1 MIFANVCAKIVANI
15 SISTGDGYQICFAQK
30 SLQPSDQ
37 VYFAETATCY
47 FLMSQGPIHT
57 A

>member
-1 MIFANVCAKIVANI
+1 MCVQNGVA
-15 SISTGDGYQICFAQK
+15 SISVSTGRGYKVCFAEK
-30 SLQPSDQ
+30 KLPSSDQ
-37 VYFAETATCY
+37 VYFAETAVCY